1 MYLALRD
8 GPRGFT
14 QDLSCP
20 GLLGIQLPNKT
31 HFNYGTFTPYGRP
44 FQTASSISSIQI
56 SLSHYPS
63 QTAGLGS
70 SPFVRH
76 YLGNHCYFL
85 FLALLRCFSSRR
97 SPPLTGYWIFNP
109 VGCPIRISPGRSSLT
124 ARRGFSQFATSFFA
138 IWCVGIHRVP
148 FVLSPYFSHILCVCD
163 TSLSHTCGNTLYLL
177 KDQFTI

>member
-1 MYLALRD
+1 MLFTFPSRYCYAISHQMYLALRD

-14 QDLSCP
+14 QDFSCP
-20 GLLGIQLPNKT
+20 GLLGMQLPNKT

-63 QTAGLGS
+63 HTAGLGS

-97 SPPLTGYWIFNP
+97 SPLFRGD
-109 VGCPIRISPGRSSLT
+109 RSST
-124 ARRGFSQFATSFFA
+124 CRVAPFGNPRVEARLQLAEAYRSSP
-138 IWCVGIHRVP
+138 RPSSP
-148 FVLSPYFSHILCVCD
+148 F
-163 TSLSHTCGNTLYLL
+163 GA
-177 KDQFTI
+177 